1 MISKE
6 NLEKLIKAHFEEQI
20 ELYDEKLR
28 KRLMYDG
35 FDLVDSCIELNEK
48 IDKYEVWTDA
58 EEPPSDDRYVLLS
71 FANMTDPMI
80 GRYETYKDGSGC
92 YFIGDDERSCLKG
105 GFIVNGWMELP
116 KRKED

>member
-6 NLEKLIKAHFEEQI
+6 KVKKIIKKCLMDKFDGKIHV
-20 ELYDEKLR
+20 YD
-28 KRLMYDG
+28 
-35 FDLVDSCIELNEK
+35 FPELNIALQDAVDE
-48 IDKYEVWTDA
+48 YEVWTDA

-80 GRYETYKDGSGC
+80 GRYEKYKDGSGC

-116 KRKED
+116 KRKEE